1 MHKACSS
8 GHLGLIKTLLDRHA
22 DPNIE
27 NCSGESPLM
36 RGIQFM
42 QYEKAG
48 EVVHSLLEYGAQL
61 KRGPSIQAQFQK
73 GIVANIQPWIW
84 Q

>member
-27 NCSGESPLM
+27 NCSGESPLVS
-36 RGIQFM
+36 GIQFL
-42 QYEKAG
+42 QYDKAK

-61 KRGPSIQAQFQK
+61 KQGPTIQTQFQK
-73 GIVANIQPWIW
+73 GIMVSLEIRA
-84 Q
+84 